1 VSSNGCFNL
10 KSFSK
15 LPSNIN
21 RVEYH
26 NTESVDPETHESHEE
41 YLAAFKRTLIEKLRH
56 CIDKGLS
63 HDPDG
68 GKGKKKTVQVSFMLH
83 KKFMCGLCVIARANR
98 ENLLSR

>member
-1 VSSNGCFNL
+1 M
-10 KSFSK
+10 
-15 LPSNIN
+15 
-21 RVEYH
+21 EYR

-83 KKFMCGLCVIARANR
+83 KKFMSGILCFLARAKKK
-98 ENLLSR
+98 NLLSQRLHFGFS